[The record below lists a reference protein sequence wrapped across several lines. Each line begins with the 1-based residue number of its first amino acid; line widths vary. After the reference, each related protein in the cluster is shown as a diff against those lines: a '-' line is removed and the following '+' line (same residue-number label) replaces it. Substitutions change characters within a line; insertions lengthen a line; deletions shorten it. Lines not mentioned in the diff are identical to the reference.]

1 MQIAEGGPVKSTI
14 WIVIILSTAPLW
26 ILWWSI
32 FYLGLL
38 LFVLAED
45 LVDFAADALAEEPT

>member
-14 WIVIILSTAPLW
+14 WIVIILVTAPLW